1 MRLILKKFSFLVS
14 VVLCLLFCSCLLK
27 RTDSENKKIRIG
39 FAYSGRLSEPY
50 ASSRISI
57 RKSFSD
63 TDKFIL
69 NEANATFELKN
80 QILGINR
87 LINKGIDYLIIDPV
101 MEHGLEET
109 VKHCIDMNIP
119 VILCCGRISLGKEY
133 DEKIISEIRS
143 DYYKEGETAVKCLEL
158 YSKGKK
164 SVQIVVFNDV
174 SDSTSARERTEAINS
189 GVEKNVGW
197 KIISR
202 RETNGQY
209 DRTKEL
215 MGEILKTHRDIDAV
229 FVESEKDYYGV
240 IDELFKH
247 GKMPG
252 EDVYIFSFE
261 DTASIIKMV
270 NSGVVNFAVHNGSD
284 NGSTIYDL
292 IEKIE
297 NGKSYRKLNLTEST
311 YIYSNKAIDDAIR
324 EKNEKF
330 FAKIFK

>member
-1 MRLILKKFSFLVS
+1 MRLILKKFSFLLS
-14 VVLCLLFCSCLLK
+14 VILCLLLCSCLLK
-27 RTDSENKKIRIG
+27 RTDSENKKIRVG

-63 TDKFIL
+63 TGKFIFT
-69 NEANATFELKN
+69 EANADFDLRN
-80 QILGINR
+80 QIIGINR
-87 LINKGIDYLIIDPV
+87 LVNKGVDYLIIDPV
-101 MEHGLEET
+101 REHGLEET
-109 VKHCIDMNIP
+109 VEHCLDLNIP
-119 VILCCGRISLGKEY
+119 VILCCGKISLDRDYG
-133 DEKIISEIRS
+133 EKIISEIRS
-143 DYYKEGETAVKCLEL
+143 DYYKEGESAVKCLEL
-158 YSKGKK
+158 YSKGKN

-174 SDSTSARERTEAINS
+174 SDSTSARERTEAINR
-189 GVEKNVGW
+189 GVEKNDGW

-215 MGEILKTHRDIDAV
+215 LGEIFRTHKDIDAV

-270 NSGVVNFAVHNGSD
+270 NSGVVNFAVHNESD

-292 IEKIE
+292 IDKIE
-297 NGKSYRKLNLTEST
+297 HGKSYRKLNLTEST

-324 EKNEKF
+324 EKNKSILSRF
-330 FAKIFK
+330 FK